1 MASVACLSVDKMSD
15 LMKALGAIKAPDWN
29 ALLCKKDSC
38 QQTVLHHICI
48 LGRFEMLPLLV
59 TKTESPSLFTLTDD
73 RDATF
78 LDYGLKDIPFEILR
92 GLMMDVFRPDEIF
105 IDDTASIEDKTT
117 VLHELLRFDRHDI
130 IEFLIDKCIT
140 SPVQK
145 MNFIALENASGQTA
159 VAAATSREC
168 LTCRELSCEWK
179 TFLLTEAPHVNDIQ
193 SKLNFFI

>member
-1 MASVACLSVDKMSD
+1 
-15 LMKALGAIKAPDWN
+15 
-29 ALLCKKDSC
+29 
-38 QQTVLHHICI
+38 
-48 LGRFEMLPLLV
+48 MLPLLV

-92 GLMMDVFRPDEIF
+92 GLMMDVFRPDEIDF
-105 IDDTASIEDKTT
+105 LLKNTASIEDKTT
-117 VLHELLRFDRHDI
+117 VLHELLRFDHHNI

-145 MNFIALENASGQTA
+145 MNFIVLENASGQTA
-159 VAAATSREC
+159 LAAATSKEC
-168 LTCRELSCEWK
+168 LTCRELSSEWK
-179 TFLLTEAPHVNDIQ
+179 TFLLTESPHVNDIQ